1 MTEASET
8 ASGWCMGISNV
19 CKRKPRAL
27 PVPAA
32 CILFIPQQRER
43 WQSISEEPPFVIP
56 TAAPF
61 PVHGNDAK
69 IITISWIMGLSDQLP
84 CDCAAA
90 AVAWFCTAVIS
101 CGERSTLNTPGLL
114 GSAHLPASLYTPLHP
129 GLFFHP
135 CRAAP
140 SRRCA
145 SSCCSPGSALR
156 DCT

>member
-8 ASGWCMGISNV
+8 ASGWCMGISNA

-61 PVHGNDAK
+61 PVRGHDAK
-69 IITISWIMGLSDQLP
+69 IITISWIVGLSDLLP
-84 CDCAAA
+84 CDRAAA
-90 AVAWFCTAVIS
+90 AAAIAWVCIAVIS
-101 CGERSTLNTPGLL
+101 CGEQST
-114 GSAHLPASLYTPLHP
+114 
-129 GLFFHP
+129 
-135 CRAAP
+135 
-140 SRRCA
+140 
-145 SSCCSPGSALR
+145 
-156 DCT
+156 